1 MIRNIVFLFKHEV
14 RLEFRQKETLASIF
28 LFVLAS
34 CYVVFQAV
42 KEVDHIKSW
51 NALLWIVLLFGA
63 FQAIGKSFLQ
73 NQKGLRLYLFT
84 TVQPTHFIIAK
95 LMYNVLFMM
104 VLGLVGFTVHRIF
117 LGADLLDGIRLGRYL
132 VAVISGAI
140 GFAGLLTLISAIA
153 GQSDGSSGLTSIL
166 GLPVSIPLILIIMN
180 LTTSLFTGQ
189 AQVEFLINLGYL
201 WIMNLGLMGLTILL
215 FPYLWTD

>member
-1 MIRNIVFLFKHEV
+1 M
-14 RLEFRQKETLASIF
+14 EFRQKETLASIF
-28 LFVLAS
+28 LFVLAA
-34 CYVVFQAV
+34 CYVVFQAI

-51 NALLWIVLLFGA
+51 NALLWIILLFGA

-73 NQKGLRLYLFT
+73 NQKGLRLYLYT
-84 TVQPTHFIIAK
+84 TVLPTHFIVAK
-95 LMYNVLFMM
+95 LLYNVLFM
-104 VLGLVGFTVHRIF
+104 VILGLVGFVVHRVF
-117 LGADLLDGIRLGRYL
+117 LGADLLEGVRLGRYL
-132 VAVISGAI
+132 VSVVSGAI

-180 LTTSLFTGQ
+180 LTSSLFVGQ
-189 AQVEFLINLGYL
+189 AYTDFLVNLSFL
-201 WIMNLGLMGLTILL
+201 WIMNLGLMALTVLL